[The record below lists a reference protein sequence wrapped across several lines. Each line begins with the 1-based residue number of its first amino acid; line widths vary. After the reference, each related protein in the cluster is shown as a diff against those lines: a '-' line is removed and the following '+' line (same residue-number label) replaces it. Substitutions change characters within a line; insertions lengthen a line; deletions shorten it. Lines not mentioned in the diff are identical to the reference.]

1 MNAKLLK
8 KVKDKEE
15 KLMDAIYE
23 IQELLDSIEDPELSS
38 MGNSFSEICLD
49 FIQDNDIVNL
59 NDIRNFI
66 EDDLEA

>member
-1 MNAKLLK
+1 MSIKLLK
-8 KVKDKEE
+8 KLKDGEE

-38 MGNSFSEICLD
+38 MGNSFSEISLD